1 MSKQIVCIEGN
12 IGVGKST
19 FTSLLKKYFS
29 SSIIVPEPVN
39 MWLNIKGEEPNSP
52 NILQLFYDDI
62 SRWAYTFQNVAYV
75 TRMMMIEETI
85 RSTDK
90 DIIFLDRSLHTDKNV
105 FEKMLYEQNKLT
117 EIEHKMYELWSQ
129 FYHKY
134 VRSNTDD
141 KIIYLKSSPQGCAE
155 RIKIRGREEE
165 KNITIE
171 YLEQLNHYHEIW
183 LNNNPNVLIIN
194 CDKDFEHDI
203 DYQNEIMSQ
212 VKIFLDK
219 N

>member
-19 FTSLLKKYFS
+19 FTGLLKNYFS

-39 MWLNIKGEEPNSP
+39 MWLNIKGVEADSP

-75 TRMMMIEETI
+75 TRMMMIEVTI

-141 KIIYLKSSPQGCAE
+141 KIIYLKSSPQVCSE

-194 CDKDFEHDI
+194 CNKDFEHDI
-203 DYQNEIMSQ
+203 VYQNEIISQ
-212 VKIFLDK
+212 VKIFLDRK
-219 N
+219 